1 MRILSLALSL
11 LLFAACGS
19 KSNNPDPE
27 TPAPTG
33 DPAPADPAAADRP
46 SITAAECESQGG
58 EVVGDIGDG
67 AVHRAD
73 YVCASGTPPVGKI
86 ATGEGEP
93 QPIEGSVC
101 CKKQ

>member
-1 MRILSLALSL
+1 MRILSLAFSV

-27 TPAPTG
+27 TPAPTETPAT
-33 DPAPADPAAADRP
+33 DPATADRP
-46 SITAAECESQGG
+46 GITAAECEGQGG

-73 YVCASGTPPVGKI
+73 YVCASGSPPVGKI
-86 ATGEGEP
+86 ANGEGEP
-93 QPIEGSVC
+93 VAIEGSVC

>member
-1 MRILSLALSL
+1 MRILSLTLSL

-19 KSNNPDPE
+19 KSSNSPE
-27 TPAPTG
+27 PAAPTG

-46 SITAAECESQGG
+46 SISAAECEGQGG

-73 YVCASGTPPVGKI
+73 YVCASGSPPVGKI
-86 ATGEGEP
+86 ANQPGEAVA
-93 QPIEGSVC
+93 IEGSVC
-101 CKKQ
+101 CKKL